1 LQDLDFWTGLGFAL
15 IALAT
20 AENTFEPFFAWRSR
34 WVLMEEAQYEFYR
47 LRDDATFDP
56 GLSAKSFPQ
65 LGGDVGRA
73 GAAVVQGVSGRQAL
87 VV

>member
-1 LQDLDFWTGLGFAL
+1 M
-15 IALAT
+15 
-20 AENTFEPFFAWRSR
+20 FFAVSHLLA
-34 WVLMEEAQYEFYR
+34 VMFSGP
-47 LRDDATFDP
+47 DP
-56 GLSAKSFPQ
+56 TAGLSAKSFPQ